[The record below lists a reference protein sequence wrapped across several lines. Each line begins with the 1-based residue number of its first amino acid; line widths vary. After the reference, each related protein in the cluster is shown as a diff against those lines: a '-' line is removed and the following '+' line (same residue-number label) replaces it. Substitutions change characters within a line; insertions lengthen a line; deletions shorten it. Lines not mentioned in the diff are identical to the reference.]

1 MTNEE
6 IEAALKNQRE
16 WVEGMLKVQRLTS
29 MNIGMIWSVL
39 ADMKNELG
47 YFMVQLEEK
56 ENE

>member
-6 IEAALKNQRE
+6 IEVALKNQRK

-39 ADMKNELG
+39 ADMKNELA
-47 YFMVQLEEK
+47 YLMVQLEER

>member
-6 IEAALKNQRE
+6 IEVALKHKRE

-39 ADMKNELG
+39 ADMKNELA
-47 YFMVQLEEK
+47 YLMVQLEEK

>member
-1 MTNEE
+1 MPNEE

>member
-6 IEAALKNQRE
+6 IEVALKHQRE
-16 WVEGMLKVQRLTS
+16 WVKGMLKVQRLTS
-29 MNIGMIWSVL
+29 MNIGMIWSVI

-47 YFMVQLEEK
+47 YLMVQLEEK